1 MQVLEEDSLHNR
13 PFHNN
18 PVVIEHE
25 FHEDLASVPFSIRK
39 LKPKFTYQKN
49 VWTTN
54 QWLVYSSV
62 KNIQH
67 VKEIINI
74 YFNIY

>member
-18 PVVIEHE
+18 PVVIDYES
-25 FHEDLASVPFSIRK
+25 HEDLASVPFSTRK
-39 LKPKFTYQKN
+39 LKPKFTYQKK

-54 QWLVYSSV
+54 QWFVYSSV
-62 KNIQH
+62 KNIQQ
-67 VKEIINI
+67 VREIINT
-74 YFNIY
+74 YLNI